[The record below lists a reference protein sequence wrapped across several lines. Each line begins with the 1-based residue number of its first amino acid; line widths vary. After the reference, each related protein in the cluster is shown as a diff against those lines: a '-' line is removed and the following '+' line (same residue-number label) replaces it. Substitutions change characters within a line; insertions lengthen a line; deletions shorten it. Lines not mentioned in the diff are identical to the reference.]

1 MKNPIIEIIGIIYLC
16 IVHSFWIYSFY
27 KGKKI
32 VKYLKLYH
40 LMKWEELGRPSP
52 NYLNSSAIRLW
63 KKFISQKGHTLFND
77 KNLNIL
83 CEVQIKLE
91 RITIILTI
99 GFFAVFGGIAIWF
112 KYLK

>member
-1 MKNPIIEIIGIIYLC
+1 MKNPIIEVIGIIYLC

-27 KGKKI
+27 NGKKI

-40 LMKWEELGRPSP
+40 LIKWEELGRPHP
-52 NYLNSSAIRLW
+52 NYLNSATIRKW
-63 KKFISQKGHTLFND
+63 KKFISYKGYTLLND
-77 KNLNIL
+77 KKLNQL
-83 CEVQIKLE
+83 CKTQKKLE

-99 GFFAVFGGIAIWF
+99 GFFAIFGGIAFWF